1 MADAA
6 VDTVAPKA
14 SDEVPKDVSKGSS
27 AASLNSEEADKIRSQ
42 ALATEKSR
50 LPSDYFKSPRV
61 IGSFAGTAI
70 IVVATY
76 FQFQATAAVLSTA
89 ILQDIGP
96 SVNTALVPTVWTIS
110 QPISLLL
117 FGRLSDR
124 FGRRGFALGSCV
136 LAIIGAIV
144 AATAQSIETLIGAQ
158 VLMGIASG
166 VPASYPLLAGELM
179 SNKEKYIGTAIV
191 VVPNVIATGF
201 GAYIGL
207 RLAVVAS
214 WRWIYYIFIMMQV
227 PGSLLWFFFYHPPS
241 YVQLHGKKSSKIDE
255 LKKIDFIGVFLLT
268 AGLAL
273 FLLGISWGGPAQ
285 PWSSPK
291 ILGLLISG
299 AVASVSFILYEVF
312 LTPAQPIIPMR
323 FFRDLRGFT
332 CLEIISATYGI
343 MNIALFIMWPQQVSY
358 IFGSTVSSWEESAWL
373 STTAAFGLWGG
384 IVLLGPLMHYIKH
397 IRYQIIVSSIWMT
410 AFLGAMAS
418 ITVDKKGQAIAFSF
432 LGGLTIGWGEVIA
445 AIIVQYV
452 VSDQDL
458 GVAFSVIS
466 ASRTIFGSIFTA
478 AFIAVYVNKVP
489 GYLASTVPDA
499 VVSAGLPSSSLSDLM
514 TAVAAGTQ
522 SALQA
527 VPGMNEAILRAT
539 NIAVS
544 TAYSRSYA
552 YVYYF
557 AVALG
562 GVAIIASVCLRD
574 FDQYLTEHVSR
585 QLYHKAEANTDPLEK
600 VDIQVLRDNS
610 VSEPEHEKAVA

>member
-1 MADAA
+1 MAD
-6 VDTVAPKA
+6 TVESKISPTVE
-14 SDEVPKDVSKGSS
+14 DHPKDLNDSS
-27 AASLNSEEADKIRSQ
+27 AQSMNSEEADKIRSQ
-42 ALATEKSR
+42 ALATEKTL
-50 LPSDYFKSPRV
+50 LPNGYFWSPRM
-61 IGSFAGTAI
+61 IGSFAGTGI
-70 IVVATY
+70 IVCATY
-76 FQFQATAAVLSTA
+76 FQFQATAAVLGAA
-89 ILQDIGP
+89 IAQDIGP
-96 SVNTALVPTVWTIS
+96 SLNTALVPTVWTIS

-124 FGRRGFALGSCV
+124 FGRRGFALASCA
-136 LAIIGAIV
+136 LAIIGGIV

-179 SNKEKYIGTAIV
+179 SNKSKFIGTAAV

-207 RLAVVAS
+207 RLAIVAN
-214 WRWIYYIFIMMQV
+214 WRWIYYIFIILMV
-227 PGSLLWFFFYHPPS
+227 PGTLLWAVFYHPPS
-241 YVQLHGKKSSKIDE
+241 YVQLHGKKSSKMDE
-255 LKKIDFIGVFLLT
+255 IKKLDFIGVFLLVV
-268 AGLAL
+268 GLTL

-285 PWSSPK
+285 PWDSPK
-291 ILGLLISG
+291 ILGLLITG
-299 AVASVSFILYEVF
+299 AIATVAFILYEVF

-323 FFRDLRGFT
+323 LFRDLRGFT
-332 CLEIISATYGI
+332 CLEVISATYGV
-343 MNIALFIMWPQQVSY
+343 MNIALFIIWPQQIAN
-358 IFGSTVSSWEESAWL
+358 IFGSTVGSWEESAWL

-384 IVLLGPLMHYIKH
+384 IVLLGPLMHFIKH
-397 IRYQIIVSSIWMT
+397 IRYQILASSIWMT

-418 ITVDKKGQAIAFSF
+418 ITVEKKSEAIAFSF

-445 AIIVQYV
+445 AIMVQYV

-478 AFIAVYVNKVP
+478 AFTAIYTNKVP
-489 GYLASTVPDA
+489 GYLTSLVPSA
-499 VVSAGLPSSSLSDLM
+499 VTSAGLPADSVPELM
-514 TAVAAGTQ
+514 TAVSAGTQ
-522 SALQA
+522 AALLN
-527 VPGMNEAILRAT
+527 VTGMNSEILHTT

-544 TAYSRSYA
+544 TAYSKSYA

-562 GVAIIASVCLRD
+562 GLAIIASVCLRD

-585 QLYHKAEANTDPLEK
+585 QLYHRGEASEDPLEK
-600 VDIQVLRDNS
+600 MGVQVLREQNVEEVES
-610 VSEPEHEKAVA
+610 EKHVSA